1 MKKTNV
7 ADITAL
13 TSLLTPRQ
21 ALTIAQ
27 QSDVKGGCTTCEDI
41 RRRPS

>member
-13 TSLLTPRQ
+13 TSLLAQHQ
-21 ALTIAQ
+21 ALTIDQ
-27 QSDVKGGCTTCEDI
+27 QRDVKGGCTTCEDI